1 MFEGLM
7 KKGQVIFMKKRIFAA
22 LVIMLFSLI
31 AFCACTPESESG
43 TDGSYTSEGM
53 LYYPGSTLHII
64 YSEKEVE
71 KYLPDL
77 QNDIRDNLT
86 TALRVR
92 TDAESKI
99 EHELVIGHAD
109 RQVSKDA
116 YVMLSRIDKKDTDAA
131 YVIYSDGK
139 SVAIAYENDPFDLS
153 LAITGAIKSLL
164 SMMGDEKSFEIEAGI
179 IESAVIDPI
188 AYQDKI
194 DRQQKAEKWA
204 ELRDEIE
211 RRVSADGSALYD
223 KNGRAVSAA
232 DYADGVVNELQ
243 TFYSQYKDSVID
255 WFANLYEPAI
265 NGDYNNGGGFYYSN
279 SGRNTEGYLPDIE
292 STSQALNFIAGSGM
306 ARPYGYALPAWMR
319 EQIAR
324 FVKGA
329 QAPNGYF
336 YHIQWGQEMTDKKL
350 ARRGRDR
357 SNAENILRELGVSPT
372 YDTPNLEG
380 DGIVINNHWVQ
391 PAATPL
397 TTRLSHSAAQA
408 VSKVIAVAS
417 SATPHLE
424 TKEALLNYLNNII
437 DIRNNCYGGGDE
449 LTSQGDDFLKRD
461 KELKD
466 AGADWSCSETVIKY
480 LNDNVYESTGYW
492 KSVVDYEGTNGL
504 LKISGLYNKLG
515 AEFPYPE
522 EAARSAIKTLTTAE
536 EAKTICFVYN
546 AWYSIANITTN
557 LRKYSSDTEAGAIL
571 ADKISLDLL
580 KSCQNEIA
588 VSTVK
593 NSAFRKDDG
602 SYSYF
607 TNGTVS
613 DSHDMPVAVPQVD
626 EGDVNATEIGIVG
639 LTGNMFNALDLK
651 GFMPPLYTK
660 SDWMRYLAIL
670 DRLNPVI
677 KDDDEEELEFITF
690 DDEAINE
697 KTEYA
702 DLTFNSEGGAVVV
715 SDIREGAKGNVLRV
729 ETDNKGGDT
738 LTFDCNSLRLSASC
752 FVFEFDMFVESSSS
766 GNILQVTLGSK
777 AYMLMISVDDSGIH
791 LCDISSGSTP
801 RLMNDFGV
809 TLPKDEWF
817 NIKVEYYVGTEENV
831 RIMVYANGELA
842 GVTDNYYDS
851 TSARLNGKVGT
862 PVNMYAEAS
871 IFAMSYVNA
880 VYYLDNVACYKTNAI
895 YEEITD
901 PNKQPNINI
910 DAPKDSHV
918 VSASGLGKYF
928 NDPEYK
934 DITTRYT
941 YDFMGYPSP
950 NLTAPLYGKMFCSDG
965 MLIFERKGEAGMGE
979 TYIQYKLDAPKDLTQ
994 YSNYCSIYE
1003 FDYRVSEADL
1013 SYDNAPFRL
1022 DDGNYIRFVKN
1033 SDGTTWSLVEE
1044 DTAQIKCG
1052 EWANI
1057 RFEVYYI
1064 NEYTEIVK
1072 IYVNGEYAT
1081 MARLGEMS
1089 PFNSRLIMYM
1099 KKNVAR
1105 GTVINV
1111 DNMIILH
1118 IDKQYVSNTGETVS
1132 PGPDTNIGTAKGEG
1146 AYYNGTVTEN
1156 AQRWS
1161 FDDGTTPSLT
1171 GTKGVKYIKDKTT
1184 LMFIRIDGADESKE
1198 VYVTY
1203 KAPSTPTQT
1212 ANPCTVIELDF
1223 YANAI
1228 VTGNYGVSFRFDD
1241 SNYAYFVENTDGTS
1255 FSIGTKDTAQ
1265 IKAGQWHNIR
1275 FEIYYKSDSTLA
1287 EIYVDGVKSTEITLK
1302 DTTPYTE
1309 RLIVNMKAQTPTD
1322 TLVAM
1327 DNVFIAHIDKE
1338 APAAPTPDPDDP
1350 SQEPEEPDEP
1360 VSGAGG
1366 EGVYYNNSNL
1376 TGAILKEDFNSASS
1390 AALPITNT
1398 NVGKSEIV
1406 NGANVFTNPDTENKY
1421 SSQSYLTISGPL
1433 VSGGNLTDYLTVVEF
1448 DMKLTYSA
1456 DEIAD
1461 NQICYRLLPFIING
1475 GSGDKYFRFTKN
1487 ADADTLY
1494 IYSSGEASTIISDAW
1509 YNIRF
1514 EITYLTDGTATA
1526 DLYVNNVKIGN
1537 SLALGTTSAL
1547 ITSIKVWRNAYTGYE
1562 NTAVMSI
1569 DNIFYGHISDAQSG
1583 DDGTE
1588 TEPIDTGVRGEG
1600 KFANAKD
1607 DFAAEISNKNV
1618 RYVTF
1623 DSTTTK
1629 TVLNVHGSILTR
1641 SLADEASAHMLTSAS
1656 DDYIRVD
1663 NTSATAPDTAYITVS
1678 EFDMMFTGFTIPNSL
1693 TSFLRIRLYEGNNSE
1708 SQFIDFV
1715 RNSDGSI
1722 SFAKA
1727 DTVKIEADKWFNL
1740 RFEIVYK
1747 TDGSAS
1753 VDIYVNN
1760 TFITTKDYADF
1771 TPGVQRTWITVKD
1784 GAYNA
1789 GAAVQGT
1796 VYVDNVF
1803 IGHVDASNK
1812 TVND

>member
-1 MFEGLM
+1 
-7 KKGQVIFMKKRIFAA
+7 
-22 LVIMLFSLI
+22 MLAS
-31 AFCACTPESESG
+31 CTPSGEQDASPNEESASG
-43 TDGSYTSEGM
+43 A
-53 LYYPGSTLHII
+53 LYYPGSSLGIV
-64 YSEKEVE
+64 YAEEQVE
-71 KYLPDL
+71 AYLNDL
-77 QNDIRDNLT
+77 YYEIADNLSKPPVIRRDT
-86 TALRVR
+86 
-92 TDAESKI
+92 ES
-99 EHELVIGHAD
+99 EVGQHELVIGKTNRPISIEAYKQLD
-109 RQVSKDA
+109 RIEKQSDCDA
-116 YVMLSRIDKKDTDAA
+116 K
-131 YVIYSDGK
+131 YVIYSDGS
-139 SVAIAYENDPFDLS
+139 SVAIAFENDKFDLE
-153 LAITGAIKSLL
+153 LALDKSLEKFL
-164 SMMGDEKSFEIEAGI
+164 SLVGDESTYYVKSGVIA
-179 IESAVIDPI
+179 SALIDPI
-188 AYQDKI
+188 DYQEAI
-194 DRQQKAEKWA
+194 DNEMVAEKWQA
-204 ELRDEIE
+204 LREEIE
-211 RRVSADGSALYD
+211 KRVSTDGDTLRD
-223 KNGRAVSAA
+223 KNGREVSASE
-232 DYADGVVNELQ
+232 YADGVVEELQ
-243 TFYSQYKDSVID
+243 KFYSQYSDNVIS

-265 NGDYNNGGGFYYSN
+265 DGDYKNGGGFYYSN
-279 SGRNTEGYLPDIE
+279 SGRNTDLPDLE

-306 ARPYGYALPAWMR
+306 ASPYGYALPDWMR

-329 QAPNGYF
+329 QAPNGFF
-336 YHIQWGQEMTDKKL
+336 YHIQWGQEMTDQKL
-350 ARRGRDR
+350 ERRGRDR

-372 YDTPNLEG
+372 YDTPNLQG

-391 PAATPL
+391 PASTPL
-397 TTRLSHSAAQA
+397 TMRLSSSVAQA
-408 VSKVIAVAS
+408 VSRVTLTGTT
-417 SATPHLE
+417 SANAHLE

-437 DIRNNCYGGGDE
+437 DIRNDCYGGGDE
-449 LTSQGDDFLKRD
+449 LAAQGNEFVKRD
-461 KELKD
+461 KELKAAD
-466 AGADWSCSETVIKY
+466 ADWSCSETIIEY
-480 LNDNVYESTGYW
+480 LNNNVYESTGYW

-504 LKISGLYNKLG
+504 LKISALYNTLG
-515 AEFPYPE
+515 AELPYPE
-522 EAARSAIKTLTTAE
+522 QAAKSAIKTLTTSEDAL
-536 EAKTICFVYN
+536 TICFVYN

-557 LRKYSSDTEAGAIL
+557 LRKYSSDTDAGAAL

-580 KSCQNEIA
+580 MNCQNEIA
-588 VSTVK
+588 VSLSK

-607 TNGTVS
+607 TYGTVS

-651 GFMPPLYTK
+651 GFMPPLYTE
-660 SDWMRYLAIL
+660 SDWMRYLDIL
-670 DRLNPVI
+670 EGLNPVI
-677 KDDDEEELEFITF
+677 KDDDNSEVEFITF
-690 DDEAINE
+690 DDEAVNE
-697 KTEYA
+697 KTEYV
-702 DLTFNSEGGAVVV
+702 DLEFNSSGSAIVV
-715 SDIREGAKGNVLRV
+715 DDWREGQSGNVLRV
-729 ETDNKGGDT
+729 ETVDHNSGDT
-738 LTFDCNSLRLSASC
+738 LRFDCNSLRLSASC
-752 FVFEFDMFVESSSS
+752 FVFEFDMFLESSDS
-766 GNILQVTLGSK
+766 GNILQVTLGNK
-777 AYMLMISVDDSGIH
+777 AYMLMISVDDAGIH
-791 LCDISSGSTP
+791 LCDISSGGTP

-809 TLPKDEWF
+809 TLPKNEWF
-817 NIKVEYYVGTEENV
+817 NIKIEYYVGTEENV

-842 GVTDNYYDS
+842 GVTDNYYDA
-851 TSARLNGKVGT
+851 TSARLKGKVGT
-862 PVNMYAEAS
+862 PVNMYTEAS
-871 IFAMSYVNA
+871 IFAMSYVDA

-895 YEEITD
+895 YDEITD
-901 PNKQPNINI
+901 PDKQPNINI
-910 DAPKDSHV
+910 DAPKDEHV
-918 VSASGLGKYF
+918 VSAEGLGKYF
-928 NDPEYK
+928 NDPEYA
-934 DITTRYT
+934 DVTTRYT

-950 NLTAPLYGKMFCSDG
+950 NLTGPLYGKMFCADG
-965 MLIFERKGEAGMGE
+965 MLIFERKGEKGTGE
-979 TYIQYKLDAPKDLTQ
+979 TYVQYRLAAPENLTE
-994 YSNYCSIYE
+994 YNNYCSIYE

-1013 SYDNAPFRL
+1013 SYDNTPFRL

-1033 SDGTTWSLVEE
+1033 TDGETWSLVEA
-1044 DTAQIKCG
+1044 DTAEIKCG

-1057 RFEVYYI
+1057 RFEIYYI

-1072 IYVNGEYAT
+1072 IYVDGEYAT
-1081 MARLGEMS
+1081 ETRLGEMS

-1099 KKNVAR
+1099 KKNVDK

-1111 DNMIILH
+1111 DNMFIAH
-1118 IDKQYVSNTGETVS
+1118 IDKAYVSEDGTTVS
-1132 PGPDTNIGTAKGEG
+1132 PGPNTNIGTAKGEG

-1203 KAPSTPTQT
+1203 KAPSTPAQT

-1223 YANAI
+1223 YANDI
-1228 VTGNYGVSFRFDD
+1228 VTGNYGLSFRFDD
-1241 SNYAYFVENTDGTS
+1241 SNYAYFVSNTDETS
-1255 FSIGTKDTAQ
+1255 YSIGTKDTAQ

-1287 EIYVDGVKSTEITLK
+1287 EIYVDGVKSTEITLD
-1302 DTTPYTE
+1302 DTTPYTT

-1338 APAAPTPDPDDP
+1338 APAAPTPEPDPD
-1350 SQEPEEPDEP
+1350 ETPEEP

-1376 TGAILKEDFNSASS
+1376 TGAILKEDFNSTTS

-1398 NVGKSEIV
+1398 YVGKSEIV
-1406 NGANVFTNPDTENKY
+1406 NGANVFTNPDTENNY
-1421 SSQSYLTISGPL
+1421 NSESYLTISGQST
-1433 VSGGNLTDYLTVVEF
+1433 SGGNVTDYLTVIEF

-1461 NQICYRLLPFIING
+1461 KEICYRLLPFIING

-1494 IYSSGEASTIISDAW
+1494 LYSSGEASTILSDAW

-1514 EITYLTDGTATA
+1514 EITYLTDETATA

-1537 SLALGTTSAL
+1537 SLELGTTGAL
-1547 ITSIKVWRNAYTGYE
+1547 INSIKVWRNAYTGYK

-1569 DNIFYGHISDAQSG
+1569 DNLFYGHISDAQSG

-1588 TEPIDTGVRGEG
+1588 TEPVDTGVRGEG

-1607 DFAAEISNKNV
+1607 NFATEISNKNV

-1629 TVLNVHGSILTR
+1629 TVLNVNGSVLTR

-1678 EFDMMFTGFTIPNSL
+1678 EFDMMFTGFTIPDSL

-1722 SFAKA
+1722 SFAEA

-1760 TFITTKDYADF
+1760 TFITTKTYADF
-1771 TPGVQRTWITVKD
+1771 TPGVQRTWITVRG

-1789 GAAVQGT
+1789 NATEQGT

-1803 IGHVDASNK
+1803 IGHVAADNK

>member
-1 MFEGLM
+1 
-7 KKGQVIFMKKRIFAA
+7 
-22 LVIMLFSLI
+22 MLAS
-31 AFCACTPESESG
+31 CTPSGEQDASPNEESASG
-43 TDGSYTSEGM
+43 A
-53 LYYPGSTLHII
+53 LYYPGSTLGIVYAEEQVKAYLNDLYYDLAGNLSKPPVI
-64 YSEKEVE
+64 RRDTESEIG
-71 KYLPDL
+71 
-77 QNDIRDNLT
+77 Q
-86 TALRVR
+86 
-92 TDAESKI
+92 
-99 EHELVIGHAD
+99 HELVIGKTN
-109 RQVSKDA
+109 RPISSEA
-116 YVMLSRIDKKDTDAA
+116 YKQLARIEKQSDCDTK
-131 YVIYSDGK
+131 YVIYSDGS
-139 SVAIAYENDPFDLS
+139 SVAIAFENDKFDLE
-153 LAITGAIKSLL
+153 LALNKSLEKFL
-164 SMMGDEKSFEIEAGI
+164 SLVGDESTYYVKSGVIA
-179 IESAVIDPI
+179 SALIDPI
-188 AYQDKI
+188 AYQEAI
-194 DRQQKAEKWA
+194 DNEMVAEKWQ
-204 ELRDEIE
+204 ELREEIE
-211 RRVSADGSALYD
+211 KRVSTGGDVLRD
-223 KNGRAVSAA
+223 KNGREISASE
-232 DYADGVVNELQ
+232 YADGVIKELQ
-243 TFYSQYKDSVID
+243 KFYSQYSDNVIS

-265 NGDYNNGGGFYYSN
+265 DGDYKNGGGFYYSN
-279 SGRNTEGYLPDIE
+279 SGRNTEGYLPDLE

-306 ARPYGYALPAWMR
+306 ASPYGYALPDWMR
-319 EQIAR
+319 EQIAH

-350 ARRGRDR
+350 ARRGRDL

-397 TTRLSHSAAQA
+397 TMRLSHSAAQA
-408 VSKVIAVAS
+408 VSKVSAVAS

-449 LTSQGDDFLKRD
+449 LASQGDDFLKRD
-461 KELKD
+461 KELKEEC
-466 AGADWSCSETVIKY
+466 ADWSCSETVIKY

-492 KSVVDYEGTNGL
+492 KSVVDYDGTNGL
-504 LKISGLYNKLG
+504 LKISALYNKLG
-515 AEFPYPE
+515 AELPYPE

-546 AWYSIANITTN
+546 AWYSIANITKN
-557 LRKYSSDTEAGAIL
+557 LRKYSSDTDAGAAL

-580 KSCQNEIA
+580 KNCQNEIA
-588 VSTVK
+588 VSLSK
-593 NSAFRKDDG
+593 NSAFKKDDG

-607 TNGTVS
+607 TYGTVS

-651 GFMPPLYTK
+651 DYMPPLYTK
-660 SDWMRYLAIL
+660 SDWMRYLDIL
-670 DRLNPVI
+670 EGLNPVI
-677 KDDDEEELEFITF
+677 KDDDNSEVEFIIF
-690 DDEAINE
+690 DDETVNE
-697 KTEYA
+697 KTEYV
-702 DLTFNSEGGAVVV
+702 DLTFNSQGGAVVV
-715 SDIREGAKGNVLRV
+715 GDIREGANGNVLRV

-752 FVFEFDMFVESSSS
+752 FVFEFDMFIESSSS

-777 AYMLMISVDDSGIH
+777 AYMLMISVDNSGIH

-851 TSARLNGKVGT
+851 TSARLKGKVGT
-862 PVNMYAEAS
+862 PVNMYTEAS

-880 VYYLDNVACYKTNAI
+880 VYYIDNVACYKTNAI

-901 PNKQPNINI
+901 PDKQPNINI
-910 DAPKDSHV
+910 DAPKDSNV
-918 VSASGLGKYF
+918 VSAPGLGKYF
-928 NDPEYK
+928 NAPEYK

-950 NLTAPLYGKMFCSDG
+950 NLTKPLYGKMFCSDG
-965 MLIFERKGEAGMGE
+965 MLIFERKGETGTDE
-979 TYIQYKLDAPKDLTQ
+979 TYIQYKLNAPTDLTQ

-1022 DDGNYIRFVKN
+1022 DDGNYVRFVKN
-1033 SDGTTWSLVEE
+1033 SDGTTWSLVEA
-1044 DTAQIKCG
+1044 DTAEIKCG

-1057 RFEVYYI
+1057 RFEIYYI

-1072 IYVNGEYAT
+1072 IYVDGEYAT
-1081 MARLGEMS
+1081 EVRLGEMS

-1099 KKNVAR
+1099 KKNVDK

-1111 DNMIILH
+1111 DNMFIAH
-1118 IDKQYVSNTGETVS
+1118 IDKAYVSEDGTTVS
-1132 PGPDTNIGTAKGEG
+1132 PGPNTNIGTAKGEG

-1156 AQRWS
+1156 AKRWS
-1161 FDDGTTPSLT
+1161 FDDGTAPSLT

-1184 LMFIRIDGADESKE
+1184 LMFIRIDSADDNKE

-1228 VTGNYGVSFRFDD
+1228 ATGNYGLSFRFDGSD
-1241 SNYAYFVENTDGTS
+1241 YAYFVENTDGTS

-1275 FEIYYKSDSTLA
+1275 FEIYYKSDSALA
-1287 EIYVDGVKSTEITLK
+1287 EIYVDGVKSTEITLN

-1350 SQEPEEPDEP
+1350 SQEPEEPEEP

-1376 TGAILKEDFNSASS
+1376 TGAILKESFNRTSS
-1390 AALPITNT
+1390 LPLPVTNT
-1398 NVGKSEIV
+1398 YVGKSEII

-1421 SSQSYLTISGPL
+1421 SSQSYLTISGPGA
-1433 VSGGNLTDYLTVVEF
+1433 SGGNLTDYLTVVEF

-1475 GSGDKYFRFTKN
+1475 GSGDKYFRFGKN
-1487 ADADTLY
+1487 SDADTLY
-1494 IYSSGEASTIISDAW
+1494 LYSQSVSTPASEENTILSDTW

-1514 EITYLTDGTATA
+1514 EIVYLADGSATTDY
-1526 DLYVNNVKIGN
+1526 YVNNVKIGE
-1537 SLALGTTSAL
+1537 STSLGTTSAL

-1562 NTAVMSI
+1562 NTSVMSI
-1569 DNIFYGHISDAQSG
+1569 DNLFYGHISDAQSG

-1588 TEPIDTGVRGEG
+1588 TEPIEPTFELGKGVYWQAQSALTNYKSWNFSTAGAALNGFSNYGYATG
-1600 KFANAKD
+1600 ANADGAAVLTKTSSEWKQEYFRYKHND
-1607 DFAAEISNKNV
+1607 ADFADYA
-1618 RYVTF
+1618 
-1623 DSTTTK
+1623 
-1629 TVLNVHGSILTR
+1629 
-1641 SLADEASAHMLTSAS
+1641 TSS
-1656 DDYIRVD
+1656 CKIF
-1663 NTSATAPDTAYITVS
+1663 
-1678 EFDMMFTGFTIPNSL
+1678 EFDYKISDMFSDSNDERALFALDYNTDDTVDRNYV
-1693 TSFLRIRLYEGNNSE
+1693 RAY
-1708 SQFIDFV
+1708 
-1715 RNSDGSI
+1715 RNSDGTSL
-1722 SFAKA
+1722 SLGSK
-1727 DTVKIEADKWFNL
+1727 DTAVITPGQWCNI
-1740 RFEIVYK
+1740 RFEVYNV
-1747 TDGSAS
+1747 DGTRY
-1753 VDIYVNN
+1753 VQIYVNDTYSYTQTISTDSAFAYEIRFFIDNAMAAN
-1760 TFITTKDYADF
+1760 TS
-1771 TPGVQRTWITVKD
+1771 
-1784 GAYNA
+1784 
-1789 GAAVQGT
+1789 
-1796 VYVDNVF
+1796 VYVDNL
-1803 IGHVDASNK
+1803 IIDCTSK
-1812 TVND
+1812 SYEEK